1 MDERGSPSSAP
12 PPTVTI
18 DGAYQ
23 DSVLANSQYL
33 TREEVLRRR
42 LRRIKQLARC
52 YRVHYW
58 ALMDELKV
66 KYKEYYWTYGMSP
79 FVEDHKNNQARRTE
93 GVAVSGENVGC
104 NNGNEKAIICSN
116 GGVGQDVVRCA
127 FSGCKSKAM
136 ALTRYCHNHILSDSE
151 QKLYRGCT
159 AVAKNLPTGPSMCN
173 KPVLRST
180 VPPACPS
187 HYQLGERCLIRAVR
201 RAGYAIPTHRKP
213 SPKLH
218 AVIAEFVHQIQEK
231 RKTALKVT
239 VPKAETE

>member
-1 MDERGSPSSAP
+1 MDELGSPSSAP
-12 PPTVTI
+12 PAAITI
-18 DGAYQ
+18 DGAEQ

-42 LRRIKQLARC
+42 LRRIKQLARF
-52 YRVHYW
+52 YRDHYW
-58 ALMDELKV
+58 ALMEELKV

-79 FVEDHKNNQARRTE
+79 FVEDHKNNQAKHSE
-93 GVAVSGENVGC
+93 GVAASGENVSC
-104 NNGNEKAIICSN
+104 SNGNEKAIVASN

-136 ALTRYCHNHILSDSE
+136 ALTS
-151 QKLYRGCT
+151 
-159 AVAKNLPTGPSMCN
+159 LPTGPSRCN

-180 VPPACPS
+180 VPLACSS

-218 AVIAEFVHQIQEK
+218 VVIAEFVHQIQEK
-231 RKTALKVT
+231 RKAALKVT
-239 VPKAETE
+239 VPKAEAE